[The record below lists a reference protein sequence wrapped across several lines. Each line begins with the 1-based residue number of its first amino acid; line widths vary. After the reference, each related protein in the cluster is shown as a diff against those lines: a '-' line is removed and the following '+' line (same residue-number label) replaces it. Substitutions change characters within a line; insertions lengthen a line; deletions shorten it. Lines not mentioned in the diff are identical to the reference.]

1 MSAHQHFNHQRLES
15 NTMYLPHIVPPPPYS
30 TLPSRNQRRLHIE
43 AQPTPQSSI
52 STSPPSGH
60 QQSTTSSPGT
70 PNVGSTEANNLPSYH
85 HLYSSSSPSSL
96 RRRRRRLRQRRRESH
111 LSENKKYLIF
121 ISLVLIIG
129 ILLTLVGVITLSLF
143 TVSFGF
149 TFILFSLLLY
159 KLLPSSKYAVNAM
172 SPGLSAHHTHPY
184 IISDP
189 SISHAFPAPPPSYQ
203 EATQVNSTQLVQLAP
218 SSFINRVTAACTGNA
233 SSSCP
238 SNQRTTMSNSSN
250 CNSNTI
256 STNNGNCTSVVTTS
270 GASNSRL
277 VTDQTSSANNRLH
290 FVTIIEATI

>member
-1 MSAHQHFNHQRLES
+1 
-15 NTMYLPHIVPPPPYS
+15 MYLPHIIPPPPYS

-43 AQPTPQSSI
+43 AQSASASASPQQTAGVSNTSVHSNT
-52 STSPPSGH
+52 STTTGNQ
-60 QQSTTSSPGT
+60 QQSPSSTNGQSELQC
-70 PNVGSTEANNLPSYH
+70 NSSSNNTVLPSYH

-121 ISLVLIIG
+121 ISIVLVIG
-129 ILLTLVGVITLSLF
+129 IVLTMVGVITLSLF

-189 SISHAFPAPPPSYQ
+189 SLSLGMPPPPPSYQ
-203 EATQVNSTQLVQLAP
+203 VSTLVH
-218 SSFINRVTAACTGNA
+218 NVHCTLYIAIGTFHETDHC
-233 SSSCP
+233 SIITGSYSTP
-238 SNQRTTMSNSSN
+238 LKL
-250 CNSNTI
+250 NTI
-256 STNNGNCTSVVTTS
+256 S
-270 GASNSRL
+270 
-277 VTDQTSSANNRLH
+277 SA
-290 FVTIIEATI
+290 ATK